1 MYSQQTGGVYSNSS
15 AYGQSRYGGVSVSQY
30 GYGRPSAPTPVGGTS
45 LASGSMMSADQYSY
59 HGRATPNSGSGAYAQ
74 YQPSYNPQ
82 HQSSSLHYAPMQHST
97 TSSRYSQYSQYPAP
111 GLPSSRPMVPQ
122 ARHTSLASSTPAHTS
137 VEQRAAEFLAR
148 RQQQQKQDPEE
159 HTRER
164 ENGASSLK
172 DKVAM
177 IVCSQR
183 WSSHEIRAS
192 APNLRPDH
200 VTVASCAHVKLSVA
214 W

>member
-97 TSSRYSQYSQYPAP
+97 TSSRYSMD
-111 GLPSSRPMVPQ
+111 PSSGGP
-122 ARHTSLASSTPAHTS
+122 
-137 VEQRAAEFLAR
+137 
-148 RQQQQKQDPEE
+148 
-159 HTRER
+159 
-164 ENGASSLK
+164 
-172 DKVAM
+172 
-177 IVCSQR
+177 SQR
-183 WSSHEIRAS
+183 YGQYTSCGVDTSAHEPRPSTTSTTLNPKFSNNSTQDSVLCQASPTEEVQKYSS
-192 APNLRPDH
+192 
-200 VTVASCAHVKLSVA
+200 
-214 W
+214 